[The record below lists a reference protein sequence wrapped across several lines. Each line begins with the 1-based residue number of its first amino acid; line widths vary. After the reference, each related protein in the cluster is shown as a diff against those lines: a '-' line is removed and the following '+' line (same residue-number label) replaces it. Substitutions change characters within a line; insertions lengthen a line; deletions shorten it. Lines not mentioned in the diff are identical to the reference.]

1 MKEKEKEA
9 VDQGSSFVES
19 NSNNEKE
26 AVEMMIQQTEAFNK
40 LTTTDV
46 IFDTEKNEISNL
58 KHEITKTP
66 TETTTTTTTERSETT
81 TTSTLTT
88 TLTTET
94 TTKTTTTTST
104 FTTTTIT
111 EKDKKS
117 EVFN

>member
-40 LTTTDV
+40 LTTSDV

-66 TETTTTTTTERSETT
+66 TETTTTTTERSETT